1 MAHAWVASPGSNLA
15 PAGLAAGRGAPLFV
29 HWAVLFRAMLGA
41 QHGRWLLWL
50 PVALGAGV
58 LAYFASP
65 VEPPLW
71 LGLGAFAPLGVAVWA
86 APRRPALAWL
96 LGLLGAAWL
105 GLGLAALHSARMPAA
120 LELPR
125 NAVRAEGT
133 IAAVEALPDGLRITL
148 SGAVWPGLAEPAGR
162 LVRVRLKA
170 DDPLHP
176 VPGQRIALRAML
188 RAPSAPTHPGAW
200 DFQRAAWFSGL
211 GASGYALG
219 HASLLPGEGRAPALA
234 ATRRAME
241 SRIAAVLPGAPGAVA
256 AALITGGQSAI
267 PPAEMAAMRDSGL
280 AHLLSVSGLHMT
292 IVVGLVYAL
301 LRGGLALCPWLALR
315 LDVKLP
321 AALGALAAGGF
332 YLVLSGNQIPML
344 RSFAMAALVTAAL
357 LAGRRA
363 ITLRGVAIAALIVL
377 LIDPAAILGPS
388 FQMSFAAVLALVA
401 AHEALR
407 PHLSVPENP
416 RWWRRPLL
424 VLAGLAATSL
434 IAGLATTPFG
444 LAHFGR
450 LQLYGVA
457 ANMVAV
463 PLTTFLVMPAGL
475 AAVLAMPLG
484 LEALPLTV
492 MGWGVQAVLGI
503 AQAVAAWPGATLA
516 SEPLPAWGAALVA
529 LGLCWLALWR
539 GLLRALAL
547 PMLACGLLAGMVS
560 PTPDALVSAD
570 GRLIALRA
578 GGEVFVQR
586 ASGAQRFTADA
597 WLRGWAEDAARP
609 LPVAGGPPGL
619 ACDGASCR
627 LSDRIALLRPPA
639 APSAG
644 QRGRTRA
651 AMPEAPCGQAALII
665 SPEPVRGQC
674 EGSRVIDRFTVWRD
688 GAHAVWLTADGGV
701 RVLSDRAHRGD
712 RPWVPPR
719 PTPRYQAES
728 LPVAS
733 IE

>member
-1 MAHAWVASPGSNLA
+1 VAHAWVATPSAVLGQ
-15 PAGLAAGRGAPLFV
+15 AGLPAQARARAAAAFLEAFQ
-29 HWAVLFRAMLGA
+29 AVLGA

-58 LAYFASP
+58 LGYFALDH
-65 VEPPLW
+65 EPALW
-71 LGLGAFAPLGVAVWA
+71 LGLGALAPLGVGLWL
-86 APRRPALAWL
+86 APRRPGMAWL

-105 GLGLAALHSARMPAA
+105 GFAIAGLHGARMPAA

-125 NAVRAEGT
+125 TAIRAEG
-133 IAAVEALPDGLRITL
+133 AVVLVEPLPEGLRVTL
-148 SGAVWPGLAEPAGR
+148 AGATWPGQTEPATR
-162 LVRVRLKA
+162 LIRVRLKT
-170 DDPLHP
+170 DDPARP
-176 VPGQRIALRAML
+176 EPGQRLALRAML

-219 HASLLPGEGRAPALA
+219 RAEILPGQGAAPALS

-241 SRIAAVLPGAPGAVA
+241 ARIAAALPGAPGAVA
-256 AALITGGQSAI
+256 AALVTGGQSAI
-267 PPAEMAAMRDSGL
+267 PPASMAAMRDSGL

-301 LRGGLALCPWLALR
+301 LRGGLALWPWLALR

-321 AALGALAAGGF
+321 AAIGALAAGGF

-357 LAGRRA
+357 LVGRRA
-363 ITLRGVAIAALIVL
+363 ITLRGVAIAALVVL
-377 LIDPAAILGPS
+377 LLDPAAILGPS
-388 FQMSFAAVLALVA
+388 FQMSFSAVLALVA
-401 AHEALR
+401 AHEWWR
-407 PHLSVPENP
+407 PRARVPENP

-424 VLAGLAATSL
+424 VLAAMLMTSV
-434 IAGLATTPFG
+434 IAGLATMPFG

-457 ANMVAV
+457 ANVLAV
-463 PLTTFLVMPAGL
+463 PITSFLVMPAGL
-475 AAVLAMPLG
+475 AAALAMPFG
-484 LEALPLTV
+484 LESVPLAV
-492 MGWGVQAVLGI
+492 MGWGVELILAI
-503 AQAVAAWPGATLA
+503 ARTVASWPGATMA
-516 SEPLPAWGAALVA
+516 AEPLPGWGAALAA

-539 GLLRALAL
+539 GWLRALAL
-547 PMLACGLLAGMVS
+547 PMLALGLSAGAL
-560 PTPDALVSAD
+560 TPAPHALVSAD
-570 GRLIALRA
+570 GRLVALRA

-586 ASGAQRFTADA
+586 HGSASRFVQEA
-597 WLRGWAEDAARP
+597 WLRGWAEEGARA
-609 LPVAGGPPGL
+609 LPAAGGPPGL
-619 ACDGASCR
+619 HCDDATCR

-639 APSAG
+639 TLA
-644 QRGRTRA
+644 RNRTRV
-651 AMPEAPCGQAALII
+651 AMPEAPCGRAALII
-665 SPEPVRGQC
+665 SPEPVRGDC
-674 EGSRVIDRFTVWRD
+674 PGSRVIDRFSVWRD
-688 GAHAVWLTADGGV
+688 GAHAVWLSADGGV
-701 RVLSDRAHRGD
+701 QVVSDRAHRGD

-719 PTPRYQAES
+719 PSPRYQADS